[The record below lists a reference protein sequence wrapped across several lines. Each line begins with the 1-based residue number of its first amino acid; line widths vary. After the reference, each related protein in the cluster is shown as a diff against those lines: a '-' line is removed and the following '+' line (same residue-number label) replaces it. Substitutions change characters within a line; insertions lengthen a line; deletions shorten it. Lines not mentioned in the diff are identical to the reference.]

1 MARHRA
7 RATPPKWRGSTL
19 AAAALTTSVVVG
31 APFQLMTSS
40 SSEANTPE
48 PVDLQANLAAVARTA
63 PEVLP
68 RAVTTDPGIE
78 LAKLAKA
85 ERMAD
90 ERQAA
95 VTAKADA
102 EKAEADKAEAEKVAA
117 EAAKRAAAAAAKSTI
132 KASGEFVR
140 PAEGRFTSNFGMRG
154 GTMHYGVDIANS
166 IGTPILS
173 AAAGTVVESG
183 PASGFGLWV
192 RVQHNDGTITVYGHI
207 NASMVRAGQKVQA
220 GQQIAT
226 MGNRGQSTG
235 PHLHFEVWAPGGKK
249 VNPGTWLAERGIRL

>member
-1 MARHRA
+1 MA
-7 RATPPKWRGSTL
+7 
-19 AAAALTTSVVVG
+19 AAAALTTTVVVG
-31 APFQLMTSS
+31 SPFQLMTSS
-40 SSEANTPE
+40 TSEANPE
-48 PVDLQANLAAVARTA
+48 QADLQANFAGVARSA

-85 ERMAD
+85 ERIAD
-90 ERQAA
+90 ERQSAQKA
-95 VTAKADA
+95 EAEKVEAEKAKAEAEKAKAD
-102 EKAEADKAEAEKVAA
+102 ADKAEAEKVAA
-117 EAAKRAAAAAAKSTI
+117 EAAKRAAAAAAKS
-132 KASGEFVR
+132 ASKPGGEFVR

-173 AAAGTVVESG
+173 AADGTVVESG

-226 MGNRGQSTG
+226 MGNRGQSSG

>member
-1 MARHRA
+1 
-7 RATPPKWRGSTL
+7 
-19 AAAALTTSVVVG
+19 
-31 APFQLMTSS
+31 MTSS
-40 SSEANTPE
+40 TSEANPE
-48 PVDLQANLAAVARTA
+48 PADLQANFAGVARSA

-85 ERMAD
+85 ERIAD
-90 ERQAA
+90 ERQSAQ
-95 VTAKADA
+95 KAEAEKVEA
-102 EKAEADKAEAEKVAA
+102 EKAKAEAEKAEAEKVAA
-117 EAAKRAAAAAAKSTI
+117 EAAKRAAAAAAKS
-132 KASGEFVR
+132 ASKPGGEFVR

-173 AAAGTVVESG
+173 AADGTVVESG

-226 MGNRGQSTG
+226 MGNRGQSSG